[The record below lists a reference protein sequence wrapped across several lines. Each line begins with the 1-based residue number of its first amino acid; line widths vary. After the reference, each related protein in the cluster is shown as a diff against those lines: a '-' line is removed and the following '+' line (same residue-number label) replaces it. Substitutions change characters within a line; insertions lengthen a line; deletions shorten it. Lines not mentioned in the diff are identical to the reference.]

1 MEKEHNHIVPYLS
14 HGKILVIL
22 LALTCLTISVT
33 MIHLN
38 TFTVTIA
45 LSIAS
50 VKGFLVMY
58 YFMHLRYESKIFKVV
73 GFGVI
78 ILFALIVLIT
88 FLDYLYR

>member
-1 MEKEHNHIVPYLS
+1 MEKENFHIVPYLS

-22 LALTCLTISVT
+22 LFLTMLTISVT
-33 MIHLN
+33 MIHLS

-45 LSIAS
+45 LTIAS
-50 VKGFLVMY
+50 IKGFLVMY
-58 YFMHLRYESKIFKVV
+58 YFMHLRFEKKIFKVV

-78 ILFALIVLIT
+78 VLFGLIVLIT